1 MNEKKVFIAI
11 DTNKESVAKK
21 IITQTQ
27 TNKLNIGYK
36 FGLEFFYSKN
46 GRRFI
51 SKIKTK
57 KIFLDLKLNDIP
69 ATCSRAIKSIKD
81 LKNIKYITL
90 HANAGEETVKAV
102 VKTAKKINPKLKIL
116 LVTILTSI
124 SNKSIKK
131 IGHTK
136 SIKELV
142 KKQALMAKAFKCHG
156 IVCAGN
162 DLKFVKK
169 IFKGEIITP
178 GIRLKGDGAGDQK
191 RVMGPKEA
199 FKKGST
205 ALVLGRSITSRGKI
219 KKNITRLIKELN
231 FNEN

>member
-1 MNEKKVFIAI
+1 MKKPKIFIAC
-11 DTNKESVAKK
+11 DTNKISEAKK
-21 IITQTQ
+21 IIFQTQ
-27 TNKLNIGYK
+27 TNKLDIGYK
-36 FGLEFFYSKN
+36 FGLEFFYSKH
-46 GRRFI
+46 GREFI

-69 ATCSRAIKSIKD
+69 ATCSKAINSIKD
-81 LKNIKYITL
+81 LKNINYITV

-124 SNKSIKK
+124 SNRSIKK

-136 SIKELV
+136 SIIELV
-142 KKQALMAKAFKCHG
+142 KKQASMAKIFKCHG
-156 IVCAGN
+156 IVCAGS

-178 GIRLKGDGAGDQK
+178 GIRLKGDSAGDQK
-191 RVMGPKEA
+191 RIMGPKEA
-199 FKKGST
+199 FKQGSS
-205 ALVLGRSITSRGKI
+205 ALVLGRSIVSGKNI
-219 KKNITRLIKELN
+219 KKNISRLIKELN
-231 FNEN
+231 

>member
-1 MNEKKVFIAI
+1 MKKSIFIAC
-11 DTNKESVAKK
+11 DTNKVSLVKK
-21 IITQTQ
+21 IIASTQ
-27 TNKLNIGYK
+27 TNKLDIGYK
-36 FGLEFFYSKN
+36 FGLEFFYSKD
-46 GRRFI
+46 GRQFI
-51 SKIKTK
+51 SKLKRK

-69 ATCSRAIKSIKD
+69 ATCSKAIKSLSD
-81 LKNIKYITL
+81 LRNINYVTL
-90 HANAGEETVKAV
+90 HANSGEETVKAV
-102 VKTAKKINPKLKIL
+102 VKTAKKVNPKLKIL

-142 KKQALMAKAFKCHG
+142 KRQASMAKTFGCHG
-156 IVCAGN
+156 IVCAGS
-162 DLKFVKK
+162 DLEQVKK

-178 GIRLKGDGAGDQK
+178 GIRLKGDSKGDQK

-205 ALVLGRSITSRGKI
+205 ALVLGRSITSTSRGNI
-219 KKNITRLIKELN
+219 KKNISRLIKELN
-231 FNEN
+231 

>member
-1 MNEKKVFIAI
+1 MIFIAV
-11 DTNKESVAKK
+11 DTDKISVAKK
-21 IITQTQ
+21 IISKTQTQ
-27 TNKLNIGYK
+27 KLEIGYK
-36 FGLEFFYSKN
+36 FGLEFFYSKY
-46 GRRFI
+46 GREYI

-69 ATCSRAIKSIKD
+69 ATCSKTIKSIKD

-142 KKQALMAKAFKCHG
+142 KKQASMAKVCGCHG
-156 IVCAGN
+156 IVCAGS
-162 DLKFVKK
+162 DLQHVKK

-178 GIRLKGDGAGDQK
+178 GIRLKGDSAGDQK
-191 RVMGPKEA
+191 RIMGPKEA
-199 FKKGST
+199 FEKGST
-205 ALVLGRSITSRGKI
+205 SLVLGRSII
-219 KKNITRLIKELN
+219 KGNIKRNISRLIKELN
-231 FNEN
+231 

>member
-1 MNEKKVFIAI
+1 MKKKIFIAL
-11 DTNKESVAKK
+11 DTNSISEAKRIVAL
-21 IITQTQ
+21 TR

-36 FGLEFFYSKN
+36 FGLEFFYARG
-46 GRRFI
+46 GRDFI
-51 SKIKTK
+51 SKIKSE

-69 ATCSRAIKSIKD
+69 ATCSKAIYSLKD
-81 LKNIKYITL
+81 LKNINYITL
-90 HANAGEETVKAV
+90 HANSGEETVKAV

-124 SNKSIKK
+124 SNASIKK

-136 SIKELV
+136 SVSELV
-142 KKQALMAKAFKCHG
+142 KKQALIAKKNKCHG

-178 GIRLKGDGAGDQK
+178 GIRLKGDSAGDQK
-191 RVMGPKEA
+191 RIMGPKEA
-199 FKKGST
+199 FEKGST
-205 ALVLGRSITSRGKI
+205 ALVLGRSII
-219 KKNITRLIKELN
+219 KGNIKRNISRLIKELN
-231 FNEN
+231 